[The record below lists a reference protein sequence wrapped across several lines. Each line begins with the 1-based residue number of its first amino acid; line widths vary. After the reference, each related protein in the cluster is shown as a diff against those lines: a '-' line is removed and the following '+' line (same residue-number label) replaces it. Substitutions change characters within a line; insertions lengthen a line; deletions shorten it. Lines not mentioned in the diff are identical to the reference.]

1 MRNIRYNI
9 VSSNGSISTII
20 LLTIVLILMLSIVLI
35 VIYLMKKEQMFE
47 KFEDKKSAS
56 ESVSEA
62 LINIIKSANKIG
74 KKMLN
79 PEVWSERLNLINKS
93 PMELA
98 RMHIGSK

>member
-1 MRNIRYNI
+1 MRNLRYNV
-9 VSSNGSISTII
+9 VSSNGSSTII
-20 LLTIVLILMLSIVLI
+20 LLTIVLILMLSVILI

-47 KFEDKKSAS
+47 KFEDKKKSAS

-62 LINIIKSANKIG
+62 LGNIIKSANKIG

-98 RMHIGSK
+98 RMHIRSL